1 MSSEDTEARQ
11 EKFFRLLSLLKDAES
26 AVLAF
31 SGGVDSSFLLR
42 AMKMAGIR
50 FLAVTGS
57 SETVPENERIRAV
70 SFAEQEGA
78 EHRVITTGEMQNELF
93 VANPPDRC
101 FYCKQDLFLRIREI
115 AVTENYR
122 VICDGSNAD
131 DLNDYR
137 PGRKAADLYRVRSP
151 LAECGLS
158 KQDIRQLSKDL
169 GLDTWNKTA
178 SPCLSSRF
186 PYGQRITPYLLKR
199 VDKAEEF
206 LKTLG
211 MSTVRVR
218 VHGDIARIEV
228 PEQDMP
234 VILEQD
240 IRGRI
245 TETFRSLGFTFI
257 SLDLEGFQSGNMNR
271 ALSQEVQQTRNSA

>member
-1 MSSEDTEARQ
+1 MSSKDIEPRQ

-93 VANPPDRC
+93 VTNPPDRC

-169 GLDTWNKTA
+169 GLDTWDRPA

-234 VILEQD
+234 AILEQH

-245 TETFRSLGFTFI
+245 TEAFRSLGFTFI
-257 SLDLEGFQSGNMNR
+257 SLDLEGFRSGNMNR
-271 ALSQEVQQTRNSA
+271 SLSQDVQQTGNSA

>member
-1 MSSEDTEARQ
+1 MNSENTEPRQ

-57 SETVPENERIRAV
+57 SETVPENERIRAAT
-70 SFAEQEGA
+70 FAEQEGA

-93 VANPPDRC
+93 VTNPPDRC

-169 GLDTWNKTA
+169 GLDTWDRPA

-186 PYGQRITPYLLKR
+186 PYGQRITPHLLKQ

-228 PEQDMP
+228 PERDMP
-234 VILEQD
+234 MILEQD

-245 TETFRSLGFTFI
+245 TAAFRSLGFTFI
-257 SLDLEGFQSGNMNR
+257 SLDLEGFRSGNMNR

>member
-1 MSSEDTEARQ
+1 VSSKDIEPRQ

-115 AVTENYR
+115 AATENYR

-169 GLDTWNKTA
+169 GLDTWDRPA

-186 PYGQRITPYLLKR
+186 PYGQRITSDLLKR

-206 LKTLG
+206 LKTIG